1 MKKLFILSLALI
13 ALMACTNTENPL
25 LTEQNTPY
33 GVPAFDKVKTE
44 HYMPAFEKAI
54 AENKAEIDAIVA
66 NTEAPTFEN
75 TIAALDRTGALLDRV
90 VGVFFNILD
99 ADGNDEMN
107 AIAEEVTPMLSELS
121 DGIILNDS
129 LFQRVKTVYDARETL
144 NLTPEQLRLTEQTYK
159 SFA

>member
-1 MKKLFILSLALI
+1 MHFFLKKTCKNRFFFVSLHKISNDMKKLFILSLALI

-107 AIAEEVTPMLSELS
+107 AIAERLHLCSPNYPTASFSTTPSS
-121 DGIILNDS
+121 N
-129 LFQRVKTVYDARETL
+129 A
-144 NLTPEQLRLTEQTYK
+144 
-159 SFA
+159 